1 LLSKLTAVPLAVVLV
16 LLMCSS
22 AQAAQMLGVQTH
34 LLWGDVDQAGMERQ
48 LDLVK
53 ESGAPLTR
61 VDVGWGSLQ
70 ERGPDRFETWH
81 LNRLD
86 RVVDAAEAR
95 GIKLLLTFTNTP
107 CWASSAPESERQ
119 GCAGEWWA
127 RDVTRWAPSDPSAYA
142 RALAFL
148 VGRYKQRVA
157 AWQIWNEPNLTS
169 FWRASDPARAY
180 AELVKAA
187 YPAAKAAYP
196 DSTILAGALSQSD
209 HQFTQRLYDHG
220 IRGHFDAFSFH
231 PYSDDVSPADGRG
244 SADPRYSFARGVPA
258 VREVMV
264 RNGDHRPLWLT
275 ESGWSTSTV
284 RGAASYYNGVSEAD
298 QARFLR
304 EQATL
309 VKRWPYVK
317 ALIWFNLLDRGS
329 DRSSLVNNF
338 GLRRVNG
345 TAKPAWA
352 TFREAAADL
361 ARDDE
366 PEPGPGPGPPGGEP
380 EPGPSAPGGAVP
392 PAGGPPPAGGTP
404 PVSQPA
410 TPRGE
415 RGKRARRKRARRAAR
430 RAAARR
436 AANRTKRSLG
446 ARR

>member
-1 LLSKLTAVPLAVVLV
+1 VRSKPAAVPLAIVLAM
-16 LLMCSS
+16 LLCSS

-34 LLWGDVDQAGMERQ
+34 LLWADVDQREMEHQ

-53 ESGAPLTR
+53 ESGASLAR

-70 ERGPDRFETWH
+70 ERGPDRFEPWH
-81 LNRLD
+81 LSRLD

-95 GIKLLLTFTNTP
+95 GVKLLLTLTNTP
-107 CWASSAPESERQ
+107 CWASSAPEAERQ

-127 RDVTRWAPSDPSAYA
+127 RDVTRWAPADPSTYA

-148 VGRYKQRVA
+148 VDRYEHRVA
-157 AWQIWNEPNLTS
+157 AWQVWNEPNSTA

-196 DSTILAGALSQSD
+196 GATILAGALSQSD

-220 IRGHFDAFSFH
+220 IRGFFDAFSFH
-231 PYSDDVSPADGRG
+231 PYCDDAAPGDPRGAAD
-244 SADPRYSFARGVPA
+244 ARYSFVRGVPA
-258 VREVMV
+258 VRDVML
-264 RNGDHRPLWLT
+264 RNGDSRPVWLT

-284 RGAASYYNGVSEAD
+284 RGAAPYLNGVSEAD

-329 DRSSLVNNF
+329 DRSSLVDNF

-352 TFREAAADL
+352 AFREAAAD
-361 ARDDE
+361 
-366 PEPGPGPGPPGGEP
+366 
-380 EPGPSAPGGAVP
+380 
-392 PAGGPPPAGGTP
+392 
-404 PVSQPA
+404 
-410 TPRGE
+410 
-415 RGKRARRKRARRAAR
+415 RRRTAAR
-430 RAAARR
+430 S
-436 AANRTKRSLG
+436 KRSV
-446 ARR
+446 AASR